1 MKVSV
6 TRPDAL
12 HNPLHPPKP
21 MVVDTDALAPD
32 EAARLDQL
40 AAAARAEPSP
50 ARQGR
55 PDLGLEIVIEDGG
68 EPARIAQTEGSLTPA
83 AAALVDAVSRLATR
97 G

>member
-1 MKVSV
+1 
-6 TRPDAL
+6 
-12 HNPLHPPKP
+12 

-40 AAAARAEPSP
+40 AAAARAERTP
-50 ARQGR
+50 ATPDGLGRGR

-68 EPARIAQTEGSLTPA
+68 EPSRIAQTEGSLTPA